1 MFEGLPGEHQGQILH
16 FGTFV
21 IVKSCT
27 VPGICSTSGLP
38 KSTVLPYQLATVRLQ
53 YAIYWSEV

>member
-38 KSTVLPYQLATVRLQ
+38 KSTVQPYQLATVRLQ
-53 YAIYWSEV
+53 YAIY